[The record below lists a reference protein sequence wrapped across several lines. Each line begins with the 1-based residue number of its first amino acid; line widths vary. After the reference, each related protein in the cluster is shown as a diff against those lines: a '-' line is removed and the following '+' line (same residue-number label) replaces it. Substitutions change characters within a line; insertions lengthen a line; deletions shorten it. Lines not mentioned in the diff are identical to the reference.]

1 MSEILN
7 RLVSQLM
14 AKGMSKSVAIGV
26 ATRKLQE
33 FGNLDSNGNDTMK
46 GLIRGGM
53 TPAQRAIDREMK
65 YRGGSPIDYTYNAKT
80 NKAIKRK

>member
-1 MSEILN
+1 
-7 RLVSQLM
+7 
-14 AKGMSKSVAIGV
+14 
-26 ATRKLQE
+26 
-33 FGNLDSNGNDTMK
+33 MK

-53 TPAQRAIDREMK
+53 TPSQRAIDREMK